1 MRQYT
6 ISVKGSNTDTEKIH
20 YDLYTE
26 LTQVMDKY
34 RMRVGEY
41 TSLRLD
47 YKNGDDGSK
56 HKGMFGESFALAK
69 QEFRKWMEDAKKEM
83 DERYP

>member
-1 MRQYT
+1 MH
-6 ISVKGSNTDTEKIH
+6 VMEKF
-20 YDLYTE
+20 
-26 LTQVMDKY
+26 
-34 RMRVGEY
+34 RV
-41 TSLRLD
+41 
-47 YKNGDDGSK
+47 NGDSIRLECRDRKDEETK